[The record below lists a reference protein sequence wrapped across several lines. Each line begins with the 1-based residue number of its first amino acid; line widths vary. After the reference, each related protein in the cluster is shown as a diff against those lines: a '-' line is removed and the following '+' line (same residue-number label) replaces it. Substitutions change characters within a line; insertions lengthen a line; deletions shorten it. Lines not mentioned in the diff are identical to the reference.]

1 MTRLSTDCSI
11 RVYLFTNI
19 HLYSTKTKI
28 LQITQFRGNFCSI
41 RETLVVGN
49 FTTYSANSY
58 WQNCTLLFYGFQFCE
73 DQTGILKIT

>member
-19 HLYSTKTKI
+19 HVYSKI
-28 LQITQFRGNFCSI
+28 LQIMQFRGNCYSI

-49 FTTYSANSY
+49 FSTYSANSY
-58 WQNCTLLFYGFQFCE
+58 WQNCRLLFYGVQFCE
-73 DQTGILKIT
+73 DQTGILEIV